1 MDLRLR
7 TWVIALIVAASL
19 AALAADAVPAARRFD
34 LVTYSPPNGWK
45 VEEKAGEH
53 VSISRTTPDSYCLI
67 AIYTSTPASSDLA
80 ASFAAEWTSV
90 ALRTVDAVDAPTPSI
105 NNVGNTRAALGGA
118 TTTIQGQSVAAIL
131 IVLDVG
137 PNVVSILI
145 LTPSTQAFEAFSAE
159 VQGML
164 GGLSVRH
171 AEAPPVTTPTAPL
184 QNAGKLIVPP
194 PSRALTLVD
203 LVGEWGHE
211 DGITTTYVDRY
222 SGAYAGYDSLHFR
235 EKWTISAQGV
245 VRSDFFAIRN
255 GKKIVDKN
263 TGSIGISG
271 QILDVKVGAA
281 AKYVV
286 RGWLEGPEMTV
297 LKITGPFYEGIPQ
310 DVLDNPDQG
319 ANLNQYWVRQAKIVK
334 PK

>member
-1 MDLRLR
+1 MDLKSL
-7 TWVIALIVAASL
+7 TLIITLIVAASL
-19 AALAADAVPAARRFD
+19 AVPSADAAPATRRFD
-34 LVTYSPPNGWK
+34 LVTYSAPNGWK

-53 VSISRTTPDSYCLI
+53 VSILRTTADNYCLI
-67 AIYTSTPASSDLA
+67 AIYTSTPARGDLA
-80 ASFAAEWTSV
+80 ASFAAEWTRV
-90 ALRTVDAVDAPTPSI
+90 ALRTVDAVDAPIHSI
-105 NNVGNTRAALGGA
+105 NDVGNARAAMGGA
-118 TTTIQGQSVAAIL
+118 TTTIQGRPVAAIL
-131 IVLDVG
+131 IVLDAG
-137 PNVVSILI
+137 PSVASILI

-164 GGLSVRH
+164 GGLLVRH
-171 AEAPPVTTPTAPL
+171 PETPPDTTPTAPV
-184 QNAGKLIVPP
+184 QNGGKLVVSP
-194 PSRALTLVD
+194 PSRALTIAD

-235 EKWTISAQGV
+235 EKWTITAKGV
-245 VRSDFFAIRN
+245 VLSDFFAIRN
-255 GKKIVDKN
+255 GKKIVDKT

-271 QILDVKVGAA
+271 RILDVKVGAA
-281 AKYVV
+281 AKYMV

-297 LKITGPFYEGIPQ
+297 LKITGPFYEEIPQ

-319 ANLNQYWVRQAKIVK
+319 ANLDKYWVRWAKAVK